1 MVNEDA
7 TINCDK
13 NNVIVGSIRI
23 NPGRLW
29 TSLTD
34 MAEIGKTK
42 IGGVRRLALTD
53 FDQRA
58 RDLLHQWS
66 DIEKLNFRSD
76 SIGNCFY
83 RRQGSESSLPPLVIG
98 SHLDSQPTGGKYDG
112 VYGVLAGLEVIR
124 TLNEHEII
132 TKRHIDLVV
141 WTNEEGSRFVPVM
154 MGSGVFTGAISLPYA
169 LNQTD
174 NNGISVGSALSQL
187 GYDISD
193 DNSVSRD
200 IFGYLEIHIEQGPIL
215 EASCNTIGVVTGALG
230 QRWFDVSI
238 VGEEAHAGPT
248 PIMLRRDALLAAA
261 DIISEVRSITVNYAP
276 DSRGT
281 VGYLEVFPNSR
292 NVIPGKVKLS
302 IDFRAR
308 DQETLD
314 AMSLA
319 LRSRCLRDEVDLK
332 VNISLNEV
340 VNFPPQKFNEF
351 LVNEVRVSANECG
364 YSNQEIVSGAGHD
377 AVYLAGI
384 TPTAMIFIPCKDGL
398 SHNELESISA
408 DHAEAGCNVLLKT
421 VIRIAGGV
429 LG

>member
-1 MVNEDA
+1 MIDA
-7 TINCDK
+7 AVTKSREEK
-13 NNVIVGSIRI
+13 NDMEESIRI
-23 NPGRLW
+23 NSGRLW
-29 TSLTD
+29 NSLME
-34 MAEIGKTK
+34 MAKIGQTK

-53 FDQRA
+53 IDQQA
-58 RDLLHQWS
+58 RDLLHQWCNLENL
-66 DIEKLNFRSD
+66 IFRSD
-76 SIGNCFY
+76 AIGNCFY
-83 RRQGSESSLPPLVIG
+83 RRQGSDSSLPPLVIG

-124 TLNEHEII
+124 TLNERNII
-132 TKRHIDLVV
+132 TKHPIDLVV

-154 MGSGVFTGAISLPYA
+154 MGSGVFTGAIPLPYA

-187 GYDISD
+187 GYNINN
-193 DNSVSRD
+193 DNIISRD

-215 EASCNTIGVVTGALG
+215 ELSCNIIGIVTGALG

-238 VGEEAHAGPT
+238 LGEEAHAGPT
-248 PIMLRRDALLAAA
+248 PIILRRDALLAAA
-261 DIISEVRSITVNYAP
+261 DIVAEVRAIAENYAP

-314 AMSLA
+314 AMSLD
-319 LRSRCLRDEVDLK
+319 LRSRCLRDEVSFNVK
-332 VNISLNEV
+332 ISLNEV
-340 VNFPPQKFNEF
+340 VNFKPQDFNES
-351 LVNEVRVSANECG
+351 LVNEVRASADKCG

-384 TPTAMIFIPCKDGL
+384 TPAAMIFIPCKDGL
-398 SHNELESISA
+398 SHNELESISV

-421 VIRIAGGV
+421 VISLAGGSS
-429 LG
+429 